1 MNLSD
6 AEKHTG
12 DRVTVVNQ
20 GEILPALIVG
30 VPFGTG
36 HVRVQTLVPDAE
48 GHEVVGQVLDL
59 PPGSVT
65 LDQPKA
71 DKPAAK
77 KTAK

>member
-12 DRVTVVNQ
+12 DRVTVTSQ
-20 GEILPALIVG
+20 GETLAALILA
-30 VPFGTG
+30 VPAGTG

-48 GHEVVGQVLDL
+48 GHEVVGQILDL
-59 PPGSVT
+59 PPGSVE
-65 LDQPKA
+65 L

-77 KTAK
+77 KAGK